1 MHQERIIE
9 MKFTAIIIFAAVV
22 FVPLML
28 PQQKYPNNST
38 PTIILE
44 NEELIVQRIEMSSG
58 RWVGEHPHQAKHLAV
73 ALDDIRMVFKED
85 GKEREVSLEK
95 GDVIWSDPIESHD
108 HMPLDTGAAI
118 LITLK

>member
-1 MHQERIIE
+1 
-9 MKFTAIIIFAAVV
+9 MKYTAIIMFAAVV

-28 PQQKYPNNST
+28 PQQNYPNIST
-38 PTIILE
+38 PTTILE
-44 NEELIVQRIEMSSG
+44 NDELIVQRIEMSSG
-58 RWVGEHPHQAKHLAV
+58 RWVGEHSHQEKHLAV

-95 GDVIWSDPIESHD
+95 GDVIWSDPIASHD
-108 HMPLDTGAAI
+108 HMPLDSGTAI